1 MKKRNII
8 IKPAAII
15 LALGAVFMSF
25 RAADEYFEISK
36 NLEIFTSLYRELN
49 TFYVDDTKPGEL
61 MKTGI
66 DAMLRS
72 LDPYTVYY
80 PESKVEDFQFMTTGQ
95 YGGIGA
101 LINTVDGKVTIAE
114 PYENYPAAKAGLM
127 AGDVI
132 LKVDNKRV
140 DGKNQDEISSFLK
153 GQPGTDV
160 TITYSRPGNDA
171 NQTTTL
177 KREEVK
183 IPDVP
188 YFGMIDTETG
198 YVKLNSFTQT
208 AGTEVRNAVKE
219 LKDKQGM
226 KKLML
231 DLRGNGGG
239 LLKEA
244 VNIVNLFV
252 PKGTEVVR
260 TKGKI
265 EEWNKVHNALYDPLD
280 TDMPLV
286 VIVDEMSASAS
297 EIVAG
302 AIQDLD
308 RGVVIGQTTYGK
320 GLVQQT
326 KDISYN
332 SKLKITVAKYY
343 IPSGRCIQKLNYSEK
358 NEQGTADQIPDS
370 LLKTFYT
377 KAGRPVIDGRGIEPD
392 VKVSATEY
400 SNLLNGIMTNNLIF
414 HFATEYRQKHP
425 TIVDPEKFKLTAV
438 EYDEFSK
445 FVIARKFEYN
455 TETEAFFNELM
466 RISKEEKYFD
476 TATAEFENLWKKIEP
491 QKVEDLKRFE
501 TEIREV
507 LENEIVSRYYYQT
520 GRLRHMLKSDPVLTR
535 ASAVLGGEYR
545 DFLLKKN

>member
-1 MKKRNII
+1 MKNSSFF
-8 IKPAAII
+8 IKSAIGVFA
-15 LALGAVFMSF
+15 LAAVFMSF

-36 NLEIFTSLYRELN
+36 NMEIFTSLYRELN
-49 TFYVDDTKPGEL
+49 TFYVDETKPGEL

-66 DAMLRS
+66 DAMLHS

-80 PESKVEDFQFMTTGQ
+80 PESKIEDFQFMTTGQ

-101 LINTVDGKVTIAE
+101 LINTVDGKVTVAE
-114 PYENYPAAKAGLM
+114 PYENYPAAKSGLM
-127 AGDVI
+127 AGDII
-132 LKVDNKRV
+132 LKVDNKSV
-140 DGKNQDEISSFLK
+140 DGKNQEEISSFLK
-153 GQPGTDV
+153 GQPGSEV
-160 TITYSRPGNDA
+160 TITYSRPGTPTPFTA
-171 NQTTTL
+171 TL

-188 YFGMIDTETG
+188 YFGMLDAETG
-198 YVKLNSFTQT
+198 YIKLNSFTQT
-208 AGTEVRNAVKE
+208 AGTEVRNAFKDLKE
-219 LKDKQGM
+219 KQGM

-265 EEWNKVHNALYDPLD
+265 EEWNKVHNALNEPLD
-280 TDMPLV
+280 TDMPIA

-302 AIQDLD
+302 ALQDLD
-308 RGVVIGQTTYGK
+308 RAVVIGQTTYGK

-326 KDISYN
+326 KDIAYN
-332 SKLKITVAKYY
+332 TKLKITVAKYY
-343 IPSGRCIQKLNYSEK
+343 IPSGRCIQRLNYSDK
-358 NEQGTADQIPDS
+358 NEVGAADQVPDS

-392 VKVSATEY
+392 VKIDVAEY
-400 SNLLNGIMTNNLIF
+400 SNLLHGIMTNNLIF
-414 HFATEYRQKHP
+414 HFATQYKQKTP
-425 TIVDPEKFKLTAV
+425 TIADPESFKLSAA

-445 FVIARKFEYN
+445 FVLERKFEYN
-455 TETEAFFNELM
+455 TETEAFYNELI
-466 RISKEEKYFD
+466 RIAKEEKYFES
-476 TATAEFENLWKKIEP
+476 ASSEFASLQKKIEP
-491 QKVEDLKRFE
+491 KKAEDLKRFE
-501 TEIREV
+501 PEIREV
-507 LENEIVSRYYYQT
+507 LENEIVSRYFYQT
-520 GRLRHMLKSDPVLTR
+520 GRLRHMLENDPALNKATEMM
-535 ASAVLGGEYR
+535 A
-545 DFLLKKN
+545 KNYQSILRGKN